1 MKRAQK
7 TVKRRNPYRLVAY
20 PPPPKVTFS
29 SRQGAA
35 AAARAWLDEKPD
47 VQLVEIVEVGKG
59 RISTVTRNPKRPARK
74 VGARSFRKTARR
86 NPPQGAKAMFEKFH
100 GRPSTKAV
108 THQVA
113 RHHHEHLAHLGKLVE
128 LVVILPDDQL
138 VKLEPKGVNLA
149 SSEDGGQLYFVG
161 GDQKLNL
168 TRLGLGE
175 TLPKDHIVVGPV
187 QSVAYHTEKKFDGF
201 KPLTYEHEFG
211 EDGGELPTL
220 CYDVR
225 SQLMYLAGGSY
236 QNLKPGIVN

>member
-1 MKRAQK
+1 M
-7 TVKRRNPYRLVAY
+7 
-20 PPPPKVTFS
+20 
-29 SRQGAA
+29 
-35 AAARAWLDEKPD
+35 
-47 VQLVEIVEVGKG
+47 
-59 RISTVTRNPKRPARK
+59 TRNPKRKAAKRRARK
-74 VGARSFRKTARR
+74 SNARPPRKTARR

-113 RHHHEHLAHLGKLVE
+113 RHHHEHLAHLGKLIE

-138 VKLEPKGVNLA
+138 VKLEPKGVHLA

-175 TLPKDHIVVGPV
+175 TLPKDHVVVGPV
-187 QSVAYHTEKKFDGF
+187 QSVAYQTEKKFDGF
-201 KPLTYEHEFG
+201 KPLIYEHEFG